1 LAAKVHAFFIFTSP
15 VRWSSELRGEFFS
28 ILMASQLPNY
38 LLAHRKRSALS
49 QDDVAYL
56 LGKRGGEKVSR
67 YERFSREPKLETI
80 LAYEAI
86 FQKPASQLFAG
97 QYRKIERRVA
107 ERAKVLAH
115 KTKRQKPSRMME
127 RKLQALSAII
137 QSFSR

>member
-1 LAAKVHAFFIFTSP
+1 MTSK
-15 VRWSSELRGEFFS
+15 
-28 ILMASQLPNY
+28 IPNY

-67 YERFSREPKLETI
+67 YERFIRGPNLETL

-97 QYRKIERRVA
+97 LYRQIEKRVA
-107 ERAKVLAH
+107 ERARVLAH
-115 KTKRQKPSRMME
+115 KTRRQKPSRMTE
-127 RKLQALSAII
+127 RKMQTLEAILAKQINKSANKK
-137 QSFSR
+137 